1 MTQAVLKGGATVLT
15 MLAAAAAAAY
25 VASHV
30 HPRSAPLHPPVVAV
44 SAGAAGGDEQPL
56 TTTYAS

>member
-1 MTQAVLKGGATVLT
+1 MNQALLKRGAAALTV
-15 MLAAAAAAAY
+15 LAAAAAAVY

-44 SAGAAGGDEQPL
+44 APGSSAADEQPL
-56 TTTYAS
+56 TTTYVS